1 MNIRRTGPHL
11 SRIYFNSWTFG
22 VLALLI
28 ACATLVA
35 GTIPFGAPRN
45 EVAPAKG
52 ENGICFGRYGMA
64 LSSRPLLLTGDGSGG
79 SVELWVQPARTWAI
93 GSILTFYGVS
103 ESREFRLEQ
112 DYTDLVLRLGDDE
125 LKTEDGRRVVRIENV
140 FRKKQAFITVTS
152 DGQETSVYID
162 GQVAARSPDFKLPR
176 KDLSG
181 QLILANSPFRSH
193 SWQGIVKGIAVYGTK
208 LDGTQALRHY
218 QNWTER
224 GEPLP
229 QDTDQIRALFLF
241 RDRLSGDIQ
250 NMVAGGTNLEVPGK
264 FVVVDQLRFE
274 PPLSEYRS
282 QRTYLENAI
291 FNIAGFM
298 PFGFALSL
306 YMASFSKIRRELFLI
321 ALAGMALSLVIE
333 YSQSFQPT
341 RYSGCTDLFTNTIG
355 TWIGAV
361 AGKWLA
367 GWVHSHKSSPEP
379 SPIESFS

>member
-1 MNIRRTGPHL
+1 M
-11 SRIYFNSWTFG
+11 
-22 VLALLI
+22 
-28 ACATLVA
+28 A

-52 ENGICFGRYGMA
+52 ENGICFGRYGTV
-64 LSSRPLLLTGDGSGG
+64 LSSRPLSLTGDGSGG
-79 SVELWVQPARTWAI
+79 SVEVWVQPARTWAI
-93 GSILTFYGVS
+93 GFILTFYGVS

-112 DYTDLVLRLGDDE
+112 DYTDLVLRLGDDDV
-125 LKTEDGRRVVRIENV
+125 KTEDGRRVLRIENV

-162 GQVAARSPDFKLPR
+162 GRLARKSPDFKLLR

-193 SWQGIVKGIAVYGTK
+193 SWQGIVKGIAIYGAK
-208 LDGTQALRHY
+208 LETAQAWQHY

-224 GEPLP
+224 GNPMP
-229 QDTDQIRALFLF
+229 QASDQIGALFLF
-241 RDRLSGDIQ
+241 RDRLSTVIP
-250 NMVAGGTNLEVPGK
+250 NVVPGGTNLEVPNK

-274 PPLSEYRS
+274 SPISEYRS

-298 PFGFALSL
+298 PLGFALSL
-306 YMASFSKIRRELFLI
+306 YLASVAKVKRALFLT
-321 ALAGMALSLVIE
+321 ALAGLALSFVIE

-355 TWIGAV
+355 TCIGAM
-361 AGKWLA
+361 AGKWLCPLDA
-367 GWVHSHKSSPEP
+367 LT
-379 SPIESFS
+379 